1 VTPPVNPRVLRDVQP
16 VTVIRP
22 RTSWIRLD
30 LREVWEFREILWVLA
45 TRDIRVRYKQTLL
58 GGAWAILQPFTAMV
72 VFSIFFGHL
81 AGIGSR
87 TDVPYPLFAFS
98 GLVPWWYFSQ
108 SLTSSAASLV
118 DHRAVITKV
127 YFPRILLPAA
137 PLLSGLVD
145 LGLAVAVLAGM
156 MLWYGVTPGV
166 AVLLLPVFVGLAM
179 ATALAAGLWLAA
191 LNALYRDFRYVI
203 PYLLQ
208 IWLFASP
215 VAYPSALVPAAWRPA
230 YGVNPMAG
238 VIEGFRWA
246 LLDTAPPGPLIW
258 VSAAIVIFGLATGLA
273 FFQRMERTVVDVV

>member
-1 VTPPVNPRVLRDVQP
+1 
-16 VTVIRP
+16 
-22 RTSWIRLD
+22 
-30 LREVWEFREILWVLA
+30 
-45 TRDIRVRYKQTLL
+45 
-58 GGAWAILQPFTAMV
+58 MV